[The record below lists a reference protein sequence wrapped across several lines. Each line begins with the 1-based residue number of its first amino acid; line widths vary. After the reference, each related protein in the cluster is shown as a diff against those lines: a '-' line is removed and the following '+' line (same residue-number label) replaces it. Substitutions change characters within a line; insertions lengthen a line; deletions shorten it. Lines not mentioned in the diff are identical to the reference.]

1 MKASYNE
8 KNLQNIFV
16 LRSFQVTSSDILFSF
31 LFNSVNNTIDFLHV
45 ELVSFGVYDLH
56 IPLGLCKYT
65 NASKGSGTVADV
77 VYVKK
82 KSQLYVFRHDTWMPS

>member
-31 LFNSVNNTIDFLHV
+31 LFNSVDSTIAFLQV

-56 IPLGLCKYT
+56 IPLVLCTYT
-65 NASKGSGTVADV
+65 LSLQMHRKAVA
-77 VYVKK
+77 
-82 KSQLYVFRHDTWMPS
+82 P